1 MNGATPDPSQPA
13 REPDAVA
20 RLQLTQALQRAQY
33 AIAWERAWP
42 GLARLLSVI
51 GLFLVVSWAGLWLAL
66 PFLAR
71 AIGIGLFALAALA
84 ALFPF
89 SRFRWPT
96 REEALSRLDRGTG
109 IRHRPATALTDTLST
124 RDPIAQALWREQ
136 RERTLASIKRIR
148 AGLPSPRL
156 PIHDPWALRALV
168 MVMLAAAYVAAGD
181 ERTLRIAAAFDWNG
195 VLAPA
200 NVRVD
205 AWVTPPVYTGKPPVI
220 LSAARDAALP
230 DSGTPLPVPAG
241 STLLVRSSGG
251 AIDVV
256 VGGGVTEV
264 APIEQAPKGT
274 NERHFK
280 ITGDGTAHV
289 RAPSGQPLWKFAAT
303 PDRAPTI
310 SLAKDPERQARGSL
324 QMSYKLEDDY
334 GVTEARAQF
343 AARTADAAKESNK
356 ESNKETN
363 KEGKDGKN
371 KEADKAEPRPLFEP
385 PQFLLVLPN
394 ARTRNGVGQTVKDL
408 SEDPYAGA
416 DVTLTLTA
424 KDEAGNEGKSEPFN
438 MRLPERLFT
447 KPLAR
452 ALIEQ
457 RRVLALDAN
466 QSSQVYVALDALMI
480 APELF
485 TPEAGHYLGL
495 YSISR
500 QIEAARKDDAMRKL
514 MASVWSL
521 DLGLYSIVRQL
532 DAVRTDDALREVVAS
547 LWALAV
553 TIEDG
558 NISDVDKALRAAQ
571 EALKQALER
580 GATDEE
586 IKKLTDNLRAA
597 LDNFLRQLAEQFR
610 NNPQQLARPL
620 DPNTKMLSQQDLK
633 SMLDRLERMSRSG
646 DKDAAKQL
654 LEQLQQMLENLQ
666 MAQPGQGGDDMEQAL
681 NELGDMIRKQQQL
694 RDKTYKQG
702 QDSRRERQRGKQ
714 GDQSMGDL
722 QQDQQGLRDRL
733 KKLQE
738 ELAKRGMGPG
748 QRGQQGQRGEQ
759 GQGQQGQG
767 QQGQGG
773 DQGDGEDG
781 LDQADNAMGDA
792 TGRLGEGNADGAV
805 DSQGRALEALRKGAQ
820 SLAEAMQQGDGDQP
834 GDGPGNPRGR
844 QQGAANSTD
853 PLGRPMRHNEFSDD
867 YTVKI
872 PGEIDVQRVRR
883 ILEELRRRLADPSR
897 PQIELDYIERLLKD
911 Y

>member
-1 MNGATPDPSQPA
+1 MSGASPDPSQPV

-42 GLARLLSVI
+42 GFARILSVV
-51 GLFLVVSWAGLWLAL
+51 GLFLVASWAGLWLAL

-71 AIGIGLFALAALA
+71 AIGIGLFFLLALA
-84 ALFPF
+84 ALFPL

-109 IRHRPATALTDTLST
+109 IRHRPATALTDTLAT
-124 RDPIAQALWREQ
+124 QDPVALALWQAQ

-156 PIHDPWALRALV
+156 PLHDPWALRALV
-168 MVMLAAAYVAAGD
+168 VVMLAAAYVAAGD
-181 ERTLRIAAAFDWNG
+181 ERSLRIAAAFDWNG

-220 LSAARDAALP
+220 LSAANRDAASP
-230 DSGTPLPVPAG
+230 DSGAPLPVPSG

-264 APIEQAPKGT
+264 APGEQAPKGT

-289 RAPSGQPLWKFAAT
+289 RAPSGQPLWRFAAT

-343 AARTADAAKESNK
+343 TARNPDAAKEI
-356 ESNKETN
+356 
-363 KEGKDGKN
+363 N
-371 KEADKAEPRPLFEP
+371 KEAAKAEPRPLFES
-385 PQFLLVLPN
+385 PQFALVLPN

-424 KDEAGNEGKSEPFN
+424 KDEAGNEGRSEPFN

-457 RRVLALDAN
+457 RRILALDAN
-466 QSSQVYVALDALMI
+466 QSSQVYAALDALMI

-485 TPEAGHYLGL
+485 TPESGHYLGL

-500 QIEAARKDDAMRKL
+500 QIEAVPTDDARREL
-514 MASVWSL
+514 MASMWSL
-521 DLGLYSIVRQL
+521 DPGLYSIVRAL

-610 NNPQQLARPL
+610 NDPQQLARPL

-646 DKDAAKQL
+646 DKEAAKQL

-666 MAQPGQGGDDMEQAL
+666 MAQPGQGDNDMEQAL

-702 QDSRRERQRGKQ
+702 QDSRRDRMRGKQ

-748 QRGQQGQRGEQ
+748 QRGQQGQ
-759 GQGQQGQG
+759 QGQQGQRG
-767 QQGQGG
+767 EGMQQGQGG

-805 DSQGRALEALRKGAQ
+805 DSQGRALDALRKGAQ

-853 PLGRPMRHNEFSDD
+853 PLGRPMRHNELTDD

>member
-1 MNGATPDPSQPA
+1 MNGASPDPSQPA

-42 GLARLLSVI
+42 GFARILSVV
-51 GLFLVVSWAGLWLAL
+51 GLFLVASWAGLWLAL
-66 PFLAR
+66 PFVAR
-71 AIGIGLFALAALA
+71 AIGIGLFVLLALAALS
-84 ALFPF
+84 PF
-89 SRFRWPT
+89 ARFRWPT

-124 RDPIAQALWREQ
+124 RDPIAQALWQEQ

-220 LSAARDAALP
+220 LSAARDAASP
-230 DSGTPLPVPAG
+230 DSGAPLPVPSG

-251 AIDVV
+251 SIDVV
-256 VGGGVTEV
+256 VGGGVTEI
-264 APIEQAPKGT
+264 APGEQAPKGT

-280 ITGDGTAHV
+280 ITGDGSAHV
-289 RAPSGQPLWKFAAT
+289 RAPSGQPLWRFAAT

-343 AARTADAAKESNK
+343 AARNPDAAKTSDAKTPDAKTPEA
-356 ESNKETN
+356 
-363 KEGKDGKN
+363 KDGKN
-371 KEADKAEPRPLFEP
+371 KEAGKAEPRPLFES
-385 PQFLLVLPN
+385 PQFALVLPN

-457 RRVLALDAN
+457 RRILALDAN
-466 QSSQVYVALDALMI
+466 QNAQVYTALDALMI

-485 TPEAGHYLGL
+485 TPETGHYLGL
-495 YSISR
+495 FSVSR
-500 QIEAARKDDAMRKL
+500 QLEAARTDA
-514 MASVWSL
+514 
-521 DLGLYSIVRQL
+521 
-532 DAVRTDDALREVVAS
+532 ALREVVAS
-547 LWALAV
+547 LWSLAV

-597 LDNFLRQLAEQFR
+597 LDNFLRQLAEQLK

-633 SMLDRLERMSRSG
+633 SMLDRLERLSRSG

-702 QDSRRERQRGKQ
+702 QDSRRDRMRGKQGDKQ

-748 QRGQQGQRGEQ
+748 QRGQQGQQGQRGER

-781 LDQADNAMGDA
+781 LDQADSAMGDA

-805 DSQGRALEALRKGAQ
+805 DSQGRALDALRKGAQ

-853 PLGRPMRHNEFSDD
+853 PLGRPMRNNEFTDD

>member
-1 MNGATPDPSQPA
+1 LNGVSPDPKEPA

-42 GLARLLSVI
+42 VLARLLTVI

-66 PFLAR
+66 PFSAR
-71 AIGIGLFALAALA
+71 VVGA
-84 ALFPF
+84 ALFVLLALGALFPML
-89 SRFRWPT
+89 RFRWPS
-96 REEALSRLDRGTG
+96 REEGLNRLDRGTG
-109 IRHRPATALTDTLST
+109 VRHRPATALTDTLAT
-124 RDPIAQALWREQ
+124 NDPVALALWKEQ

-148 AGLPSPRL
+148 AGLPAPRL
-156 PIHDPWALRALV
+156 AIHDPRALRALV
-168 MVMLAAAYVAAGD
+168 VVMMAAAYVAAGD
-181 ERTLRIAAAFDWNG
+181 ERAMRIVAAFDWNG

-200 NVRVD
+200 NIRVD
-205 AWVTPPVYTGKPPVI
+205 AWVTPPVYTSKPPII
-220 LSAARDAALP
+220 LSAANKDAGGP
-230 DSGTPLPVPAG
+230 DSGPLSVPAG

-251 AIDVV
+251 TIDVV
-256 VGGGVTEV
+256 VGGGVSET
-264 APIEQAPKGT
+264 APSEQAPKGT

-280 ITGDGTAHV
+280 IAGDGTAHV
-289 RAPSGQPLWKFAAT
+289 RAPAGQPVWKFSAL
-303 PDRAPTI
+303 PDRPPTI

-324 QMSYKLEDDY
+324 QMSYKIEDDY
-334 GVTEARAQF
+334 GVTEAHAVF
-343 AARTADAAKESNK
+343 ARDTTKEPAKETARAGAEK
-356 ESNKETN
+356 
-363 KEGKDGKN
+363 
-371 KEADKAEPRPLFEP
+371 AAEPRPLFDA
-385 PQFLLVLPN
+385 PQFALSLPN

-424 KDEAGNEGKSEPFN
+424 KDEAGNEGKSEPFS

-457 RRVLALDAN
+457 RRILALDAN
-466 QSSQVYVALDALMI
+466 QNAQVYSALDALMI

-495 YSISR
+495 YSVAH
-500 QIEAARKDDAMRKL
+500 QLEAARSDD
-514 MASVWSL
+514 S
-521 DLGLYSIVRQL
+521 
-532 DAVRTDDALREVVAS
+532 LREVVAS

-553 TIEDG
+553 AIEDG
-558 NISDVDKALRAAQ
+558 NITDVDKALRAAQ

-580 GATDEE
+580 GASDEE

-597 LDNFLRQLAEQFR
+597 LDNFLRQLAEQLR

-620 DPNTKMLSQQDLK
+620 DPNTRMLSQQDLK
-633 SMLDRLERMSRSG
+633 SMLDRLERMSRAG
-646 DKDAAKQL
+646 DKEAAKQL

-666 MAQPGQGGDDMEQAL
+666 MARPGQNGDGDMEQAL

-694 RDKTYKQG
+694 RDKTFKQG
-702 QDSRRERQRGKQ
+702 QDSRRDRMRGKQ
-714 GDQSMGDL
+714 GDQSMSDL

-738 ELAKRGMGPG
+738 ELAKRGMGPS
-748 QRGQQGQRGEQ
+748 QRGEKGQRGEQ
-759 GQGQQGQG
+759 GQQGQ
-767 QQGQGG
+767 QGG

-781 LDQADNAMGDA
+781 LEQADSAMGDA
-792 TGRLGEGNADGAV
+792 SGRLGEGNADGAV
-805 DSQGRALEALRKGAQ
+805 DSQGAALEALRKGAQ
-820 SLAEAMQQGDGDQP
+820 KLAEAMQQGDGDQP
-834 GDGPGNPRGR
+834 GDGPGYAKGR
-844 QQGAANSTD
+844 QQPGPNGVD
-853 PLGRPMRHNEFSDD
+853 PLGRPMRPDGYLED

>member
-1 MNGATPDPSQPA
+1 LSGSPPDLPQPA

-20 RLQLTQALQRAQY
+20 RLQLTQALQRATY

-42 GLARLLSVI
+42 GLARLLSVV

-66 PFLAR
+66 PFVAR
-71 AIGIGLFALAALA
+71 VVGVGLFGLLALGAL
-84 ALFPF
+84 LPLV
-89 SRFRWPT
+89 RFRWPA
-96 REEALSRLDRGTG
+96 REAALARLDRGTG
-109 IRHRPATALTDTLST
+109 IRHRPATALTDTLAT
-124 RDPIAQALWREQ
+124 KDPISRALWQAQ
-136 RERTLASIKRIR
+136 RERTLASLKRIR

-156 PIHDPWALRALV
+156 AIHDPWALRALV
-168 MVMLAAAYVAAGD
+168 MVMLVASYVAAGD
-181 ERTLRIAAAFDWNG
+181 ERTMRVAAAFDWNG

-205 AWVTPPVYTGKPPVI
+205 AWVTPPPYTGKPPII
-220 LSAARDAALP
+220 LSAANRDAGAP
-230 DSGTPLPVPAG
+230 DGGPLSVPSG

-251 AIDVV
+251 TIDVV
-256 VGGGVTEV
+256 VGGGVTEI
-264 APIEQAPKGT
+264 APSEAAPQGT

-280 ITGDGTAHV
+280 IAGDGTAHV
-289 RAPSGQPLWKFAAT
+289 RAPAGQPQWKFTAT
-303 PDRAPTI
+303 ADNPPKI

-324 QMSYKLEDDY
+324 QMSYKVEDDY

-343 AARTADAAKESNK
+343 AARPSETTESGRPVTKDANA
-356 ESNKETN
+356 
-363 KEGKDGKN
+363 
-371 KEADKAEPRPLFEP
+371 AEPRPLFDAP
-385 PQFLLVLPN
+385 SFPLVLPN

-416 DVTLTLTA
+416 EVTLTLTA
-424 KDEAGNEGKSEPFN
+424 KDEAGNEGRSEPFN

-457 RRVLALDAN
+457 RRILALDAN
-466 QSSQVYVALDALMI
+466 QNSQVFAALDALMI

-485 TPEAGHYLGL
+485 TPETGHYLGL
-495 YSISR
+495 YSVAR
-500 QIEAARKDDAMRKL
+500 QLEAARTDA
-514 MASVWSL
+514 
-521 DLGLYSIVRQL
+521 
-532 DAVRTDDALREVVAS
+532 ALREVVAS

-558 NISDVDKALRAAQ
+558 NISDVEKALRAAQ
-571 EALKQALER
+571 DALKQALER
-580 GATDEE
+580 GASDEE

-597 LDNFLRQLAEQFR
+597 LDNFLRQLAEQMQK
-610 NNPQQLARPL
+610 NPQQLARPL

-633 SMLDRLERMSRSG
+633 SMLDRLERMSRAG

-666 MAQPGQGGDDMEQAL
+666 MAQPGQSGDGDMEQAL

-694 RDKTYKQG
+694 RDKTFKQG
-702 QDSRRERQRGKQ
+702 QDSRRDRMRGKQ
-714 GDQSMGDL
+714 GEQSMGDL

-733 KKLQE
+733 KKLQQ

-748 QRGQQGQRGEQ
+748 ERSDKGEQ
-759 GQGQQGQG
+759 GQDGQQG
-767 QQGQGG
+767 
-773 DQGDGEDG
+773 DQPGDGEDG
-781 LDQADNAMGDA
+781 LDQADSAMGDA
-792 TGRLGEGNADGAV
+792 GGRLGEGNADGAV
-805 DSQGRALEALRKGAQ
+805 DSQGKALEALRKGAQ

-834 GDGPGNPRGR
+834 GEGPGNAKGR
-844 QQGAANSTD
+844 QQGAQNGTD
-853 PLGRPMRHNEFSDD
+853 PLGRPMRHNEFTDD
-867 YTVKI
+867 FSVKI

>member
-1 MNGATPDPSQPA
+1 MIGVTPDPSPDASEPA
-13 REPDAVA
+13 RESDAVA
-20 RLQLTQALQRAQY
+20 RLQLTQALQRAKY

-42 GLARLLSVI
+42 GLARLLSVV

-66 PFLAR
+66 PFVAR
-71 AIGIGLFALAALA
+71 VVGVALFVLLTLG
-84 ALFPF
+84 ALFPLA
-89 SRFRWPT
+89 RFRWPT
-96 REEALSRLDRGTG
+96 REEALGRLDRGTG
-109 IRHRPATALTDTLST
+109 IRHRPATALTDTLAT
-124 RDPIAQALWREQ
+124 KDPVAQALWREQ

-168 MVMLAAAYVAAGD
+168 VVMVAAAYVAAGD
-181 ERTLRIAAAFDWNG
+181 ERTMRIAAAFDWNG

-205 AWVTPPVYTGKPPVI
+205 AWVTPPVYTGKPPII
-220 LSAARDAALP
+220 LSAANKDAGGP
-230 DSGTPLPVPAG
+230 DSGPLPVPAG

-251 AIDVV
+251 TIDVV

-264 APIEQAPKGT
+264 APSEQAPQGT

-280 ITGDGTAHV
+280 IAGDGTAHV
-289 RAPSGQPLWKFAAT
+289 RAPAGQPLWKFAAT

-343 AARTADAAKESNK
+343 ASRPAEVVGKGDVKAA
-356 ESNKETN
+356 
-363 KEGKDGKN
+363 
-371 KEADKAEPRPLFEP
+371 EARPLFDA
-385 PQFLLVLPN
+385 PQFPLVLPN

-424 KDEAGNEGKSEPFN
+424 KDEAGNEGRSEPFN

-457 RRVLALDAN
+457 RRILALDAN
-466 QSSQVYVALDALMI
+466 QNSQVYAALDALMI

-495 YSISR
+495 YSVAR
-500 QIEAARKDDAMRKL
+500 QLEAAHTDA
-514 MASVWSL
+514 
-521 DLGLYSIVRQL
+521 
-532 DAVRTDDALREVVAS
+532 ALRDVVAS

-553 TIEDG
+553 TIEDS

-580 GATDEE
+580 GASDEE

-633 SMLDRLERMSRSG
+633 NMLDRLERMSRSG
-646 DKDAAKQL
+646 DKDAARQL

-666 MAQPGQGGDDMEQAL
+666 MAQPGQGGDSDMEQAL

-694 RDKTYKQG
+694 RDKTFKQG
-702 QDSRRERQRGKQ
+702 QDSRRDRMRGKQ

-733 KKLQE
+733 KRLQE

-748 QRGQQGQRGEQ
+748 QRGEKGQRGEQ
-759 GQGQQGQG
+759 GQQG
-767 QQGQGG
+767 QQG

-781 LDQADNAMGDA
+781 LDQADSAMGDA
-792 TGRLGEGNADGAV
+792 GGRLGEGNADGAV
-805 DSQGRALEALRKGAQ
+805 DSQGRALDALRKGAQ

-834 GDGPGNPRGR
+834 GNGQGNPKGR
-844 QQGAANSTD
+844 QQGAQNATD

-867 YTVKI
+867 FSVKI

-883 ILEELRRRLADPSR
+883 ILEELRRRLADPAR
-897 PQIELDYIERLLKD
+897 PQIELDYIERLLKE

>member
-1 MNGATPDPSQPA
+1 LLNGASPDPSQPA

-42 GLARLLSVI
+42 GFARILSVV
-51 GLFLVVSWAGLWLAL
+51 GLFLVASWAGLWLAL

-71 AIGIGLFALAALA
+71 AIGIGLFILLALA
-84 ALFPF
+84 ALFPL

-109 IRHRPATALTDTLST
+109 IRHRPATALTDTLSNK
-124 RDPIAQALWREQ
+124 DPIAQALWREQ

-168 MVMLAAAYVAAGD
+168 VVMLAAAYVAAGD
-181 ERTLRIAAAFDWNG
+181 ERMLRIAAAFDWNG

-220 LSAARDAALP
+220 LSAARDAASP
-230 DSGTPLPVPAG
+230 DSEAPLPVPSG

-264 APIEQAPKGT
+264 APSEQAPKGT

-280 ITGDGTAHV
+280 IAGDGTAHV
-289 RAPSGQPLWKFAAT
+289 RAPAGQPLWKFAAT
-303 PDRAPTI
+303 PDRAPSI

-343 AARTADAAKESNK
+343 AARIPDAKTSDARTSDV
-356 ESNKETN
+356 
-363 KEGKDGKN
+363 KDGKN
-371 KEADKAEPRPLFEP
+371 KEADKAGQRPLFEP
-385 PQFLLVLPN
+385 PQFALVLPN

-457 RRVLALDAN
+457 RRILALDAN
-466 QSSQVYVALDALMI
+466 QDSQVYAALDALMI

-500 QIEAARKDDAMRKL
+500 QIEAARNDDARREL
-514 MASVWSL
+514 LASVWSL
-521 DLGLYSIVRQL
+521 DPGLYSIVRQL
-532 DAVRTDDALREVVAS
+532 DAVRTDDAMREVVAS
-547 LWALAV
+547 LWSLAV

-597 LDNFLRQLAEQFR
+597 LDNFLRQLVEQQR

-702 QDSRRERQRGKQ
+702 QDSRRDRMRGKQ

-748 QRGQQGQRGEQ
+748 QRGQQGQQGQRGEQ
-759 GQGQQGQG
+759 GQGQP
-767 QQGQGG
+767 GQGG

-853 PLGRPMRHNEFSDD
+853 PLGRPMRHNEFTDD

>member
-1 MNGATPDPSQPA
+1 LESLLSGSPPDLPQPA

-20 RLQLTQALQRAQY
+20 RLQLTQALQRATY

-42 GLARLLSVI
+42 GLARLLSVV

-66 PFLAR
+66 PFVARVVGVSLFGLLAL
-71 AIGIGLFALAALA
+71 GALLP
-84 ALFPF
+84 LI
-89 SRFRWPT
+89 RFRWPT
-96 REEALSRLDRGTG
+96 REAALARLDRGTG
-109 IRHRPATALTDTLST
+109 IRHRPATALTDTLAT
-124 RDPIAQALWREQ
+124 KDPISRALWQAQ
-136 RERTLASIKRIR
+136 RERTLASLKRIR

-156 PIHDPWALRALV
+156 AIHDPWALRALV
-168 MVMLAAAYVAAGD
+168 MVMLVASYVAAGD
-181 ERTLRIAAAFDWNG
+181 ERTMRVAAAFDWNG

-205 AWVTPPVYTGKPPVI
+205 AWVTPPAYTGKPPII
-220 LSAARDAALP
+220 LSAANRDAGAP
-230 DSGTPLPVPAG
+230 DGGPLSVPSG

-251 AIDVV
+251 TIDVV
-256 VGGGVTEV
+256 VGGGVTEI
-264 APIEQAPKGT
+264 APSEAAPQGT

-280 ITGDGTAHV
+280 IAGDGTAHV
-289 RAPSGQPLWKFAAT
+289 RAPAGQPQWKFTAT
-303 PDRAPTI
+303 ADNPPKI
-310 SLAKDPERQARGSL
+310 SLAKDPERQAHGSL

-343 AARTADAAKESNK
+343 AARPSEATESGRPVTKDANA
-356 ESNKETN
+356 
-363 KEGKDGKN
+363 
-371 KEADKAEPRPLFEP
+371 AEPRPLFEA
-385 PQFLLVLPN
+385 PQFALVLPN

-416 DVTLTLTA
+416 EVTLILTA
-424 KDEAGNEGKSEPFN
+424 KDEGGNEGKSEPFN

-457 RRVLALDAN
+457 RRILALDAN
-466 QSSQVYVALDALMI
+466 RNSQVFAALDALLI

-485 TPEAGHYLGL
+485 TPETGHYLGL
-495 YSISR
+495 YSVAR
-500 QIEAARKDDAMRKL
+500 QLEAAR
-514 MASVWSL
+514 
-521 DLGLYSIVRQL
+521 
-532 DAVRTDDALREVVAS
+532 TDVALREVVAS

-558 NISDVDKALRAAQ
+558 NISDVEKALRAAQ
-571 EALKQALER
+571 DALKQALER
-580 GATDEE
+580 GASDEE

-597 LDNFLRQLAEQFR
+597 LDNFLRQLAEQMQK
-610 NNPQQLARPL
+610 NPQQLARPL
-620 DPNTKMLSQQDLK
+620 DPNTRMLSQNDPK
-633 SMLDRLERMSRSG
+633 NMLDRLERMSRAG

-666 MAQPGQGGDDMEQAL
+666 MAQPGQSGDGDMEQAL

-694 RDKTYKQG
+694 RDKTFKQG
-702 QDSRRERQRGKQ
+702 QDSRRDRMRGKQ
-714 GDQSMGDL
+714 GEQSMGDL

-733 KKLQE
+733 KKLQQ

-748 QRGQQGQRGEQ
+748 QRGDK
-759 GQGQQGQG
+759 GQQGQDG
-767 QQGQGG
+767 QQG
-773 DQGDGEDG
+773 DQPGDGEDG
-781 LDQADNAMGDA
+781 LDQADSAMGDA
-792 TGRLGEGNADGAV
+792 GGRLGEGNADGAV
-805 DSQGRALEALRKGAQ
+805 DSQGKALEALRKGAQ

-834 GDGPGNPRGR
+834 GEGPGNAKGR
-844 QQGAANSTD
+844 QQGAQNGTD
-853 PLGRPMRHNEFSDD
+853 PLGRPMRHNEFTDD
-867 YTVKI
+867 FSVKI

>member
-1 MNGATPDPSQPA
+1 MNGANPDPSEPP
-13 REPDAVA
+13 REGDAIA
-20 RLQLTQALQRAQY
+20 RLQLTQALQRAKY

-42 GLARLLSVI
+42 HLARLLTVV

-66 PFLAR
+66 PFVAR
-71 AIGIGLFALAALA
+71 VVGIGLFVLLALG
-84 ALFPF
+84 ALFPLV
-89 SRFRWPT
+89 RFRWPT
-96 REEALSRLDRGTG
+96 REEGLSRLDRGTG
-109 IRHRPATALTDTLST
+109 IRHRPATALTDTLAT
-124 RDPIAQALWREQ
+124 QDPVALALWQAQ
-136 RERTLASIKRIR
+136 RERTLASLKRIR

-156 PIHDPWALRALV
+156 TIHDPWALRALV
-168 MVMLAAAYVAAGD
+168 IVMMVATYVAAGD
-181 ERTLRIAAAFDWNG
+181 ERSMRVASAFDWNG

-205 AWVTPPVYTGKPPVI
+205 AWVTPPNYTGKPPII
-220 LSAARDAALP
+220 LSAANREAAAV
-230 DSGTPLPVPAG
+230 DSPPLAVPAG
-241 STLLVRSSGG
+241 SMLLVRSSGG
-251 AIDVV
+251 SIDVV
-256 VGGGVTEV
+256 VGGGITEV
-264 APIEQAPKGT
+264 APNEQAPKGT

-280 ITGDGTAHV
+280 IAGDGTAHV
-289 RAPSGQPLWKFAAT
+289 RAPAGQPLWKFTAT

-343 AARTADAAKESNK
+343 VARPGDTRESGREARKDATKP
-356 ESNKETN
+356 
-363 KEGKDGKN
+363 
-371 KEADKAEPRPLFEP
+371 AEPRPLFDA
-385 PQFLLVLPN
+385 PQFALVLPN
-394 ARTRNGVGQTVKDL
+394 VRTRNGVGQTVKDL

-457 RRVLALDAN
+457 RRILALDAN
-466 QSSQVYVALDALMI
+466 QNAQVYAALDALMI

-485 TPEAGHYLGL
+485 TPEAGYYLGL
-495 YSISR
+495 HSVAR
-500 QIEAARKDDAMRKL
+500 QLEAA
-514 MASVWSL
+514 
-521 DLGLYSIVRQL
+521 
-532 DAVRTDDALREVVAS
+532 RTDDAKREVVAS

-586 IKKLTDNLRAA
+586 IKKLTENLRAA
-597 LDNFLRQLAEQFR
+597 LDNFLRQLAEQLR

-633 SMLDRLERMSRSG
+633 NMIDRMERMSRSG

-666 MAQPGQGGDDMEQAL
+666 MAQPGQSGDNEMEQAL

-694 RDKTYKQG
+694 RDKTFKQG
-702 QDSRRERQRGKQ
+702 QDSRRDRMRGKQ

-733 KKLQE
+733 KKLQD
-738 ELAKRGMGPG
+738 ELAKRGMGPS
-748 QRGQQGQRGEQ
+748 QRGEKGQRGE
-759 GQGQQGQG
+759 QGQQGQG
-767 QQGQGG
+767 QQG
-773 DQGDGEDG
+773 DEGDGRRRGRAGAGRFRDG
-781 LDQADNAMGDA
+781 RRQRQA
-792 TGRLGEGNADGAV
+792 GRGQRRRRGGFPGPRARGAP
-805 DSQGRALEALRKGAQ
+805 QGRPE
-820 SLAEAMQQGDGDQP
+820 P
-834 GDGPGNPRGR
+834 CRGH
-844 QQGAANSTD
+844 AA
-853 PLGRPMRHNEFSDD
+853 G
-867 YTVKI
+867 
-872 PGEIDVQRVRR
+872 
-883 ILEELRRRLADPSR
+883 RRRSAGRR
-897 PQIELDYIERLLKD
+897 PG
-911 Y
+911 